1 MEILEIDSYEVPK
14 IIGRGGSTIKDIESQ
29 FRVRVNI
36 AKMMDDNGN
45 KEVKITGRD
54 AENVLKAKERIQSIV
69 GQYSSSALPAAPV
82 RADPLPFKPI
92 DWDNLE
98 SKTLEY
104 NMERFG
110 HLPPV
115 QKKFYTVCAEV
126 EAFTAAQV
134 DAIRKRNNDI
144 KVTRNFCEDE
154 ARDIPKPVTK
164 FEHCFTDYPDI
175 LAQFQKM
182 GYAEPTPIQS
192 QAWPVL
198 LDGNDMIGI
207 AQTGTGKTMAFIVPA
222 MIHTENQTVPRDQ
235 RTGPSVC
242 ILAPTRE
249 LALQIKM
256 EVAKFQFRGMRAVCI
271 YGGASRKEQIEL
283 VEKGVEIVIA
293 TPGRLNDLI
302 ENNLIDLTN
311 VTYFVLDEAD
321 RMLDMGFEPQIQRV
335 LVNVRPDRQT
345 VMTSAT
351 WPSGVR
357 RLAKQYMKE
366 PIQVVVGTLD
376 LAAVTSVTQYI
387 EFVKEG
393 EKFDYILDY
402 IRHMEP
408 EQKLI
413 IFCGKKLRVDDLSSE
428 LGLMGIDCS
437 CIHGQRDQKDREQ
450 ALVDIKTGVTRVLIA
465 TDVASRGID
474 IEDIT

>member
-1 MEILEIDSYEVPK
+1 MPR
-14 IIGRGGSTIKDIESQ
+14 IIGRGGATIKDLEAT
-29 FRVRVNI
+29 FRVRINI
-36 AKMMDDNGN
+36 AKMIDDDGT
-45 KEVKITGRD
+45 KEVKVSGRD
-54 AENVLKAKERIQSIV
+54 EQSVEDAKEKILSLV
-69 GQYSSSALPAAPV
+69 GGDAIKSAPSVSTGPQE
-82 RADPLPFKPI
+82 FKII

-98 SKTLEY
+98 QKTLEY

-115 QKKFYTVCAEV
+115 QKKFYTECAEV
-126 EAFTAAQV
+126 KNLSESDV
-134 DAIRKRNNDI
+134 DAIRERYNNI
-144 KVTRNFCEDE
+144 KVQRNFCDDVS
-154 ARDIPKPVTK
+154 RDIPKPVTK
-164 FEHCFTDYPDI
+164 FEHCFTEYPDI
-175 LAQFQKM
+175 LAEFQKM
-182 GYAEPTPIQS
+182 GYKEPTPIQS

-207 AQTGTGKTMAFIVPA
+207 AQTGTGKTMAFIIPA
-222 MIHTENQTVPRDQ
+222 MIHTEMQTLPREE

-256 EVAKFQFRGMRAVCI
+256 EVTKFQFRGMRAVCI
-271 YGGASRKEQIEL
+271 YGGASRKEQIDS

-351 WPSGVR
+351 WPAGVR
-357 RLAKQYMKE
+357 RLAQQYMQE

-376 LAAVTSVTQYI
+376 LTAVTSVTQHI
-387 EFVKEG
+387 EFVKET
-393 EKFDYILDY
+393 EKFEYILDY
-402 IRHMEP
+402 IKHMEP
-408 EQKLI
+408 SQKAI

-450 ALVDIKTGVTRVLIA
+450 ALVDIKSGRTRVLIA